1 MQEEEEEEA
10 GPPRAQLLPFL
21 GDAKRCGAED
31 KKTIY
36 YDTFLSSRNRPKFL
50 ECSREFFFIF
60 QARHI
65 YVLEMSLAAWLHCVF
80 ILLGLMAIVAKG
92 LPTTKQT
99 AIERPAI
106 LRKSQPTIG
115 EPTASRWPTLAEVIT
130 NAGNA
135 IKPSASLLDMLQSE
149 EEKRKI
155 IMSDDDVVTLVAASA
170 PTDATTQK
178 ITANVID
185 VAQLGITDF
194 GLWNEDN
201 IKLDFMTGR
210 TKAFFFFF
218 QNENVRLE
226 VVPGK

>member
-1 MQEEEEEEA
+1 M
-10 GPPRAQLLPFL
+10 
-21 GDAKRCGAED
+21 
-31 KKTIY
+31 
-36 YDTFLSSRNRPKFL
+36 
-50 ECSREFFFIF
+50 
-60 QARHI
+60 
-65 YVLEMSLAAWLHCVF
+65 AAWLHSVF
-80 ILLGLMAIVAKG
+80 ILLGLMAIVASG

-99 AIERPAI
+99 AIERPTI

-155 IMSDDDVVTLVAASA
+155 MSDAPAAAVTTPAALLA
-170 PTDATTQK
+170 ATGTTTTQK

-201 IKLDFMTGR
+201 IKLDFITGKR
-210 TKAFFFFF
+210 PWTLGVDDLIIKAAY
-218 QNENVRLE
+218 EEAVMRGINVLFS
-226 VVPGK
+226 